1 MGDDALL
8 DDVGDVIHI
17 IDRNVTLVLGIDPV
31 KLFQRI
37 DSDGIAGSI
46 FTRETTVGIFDE
58 DGTLNM
64 LLEDGLVD
72 GFGLRLCG
80 LIKDNYLGIGDSV
93 DAELEEQTLAEGI
106 LLIKV
111 PKDGDVDT
119 IEPGQVEN
127 LEGSDAMHDA
137 IFCYEEYARNTCCI
151 LGFIGGNRHD
161 E

>member
-8 DDVGDVIHI
+8 DDVGAVVHV

-37 DSDGIAGSI
+37 DSDGIACSI
-46 FTRETTVGIFDE
+46 FTREATVGIFDE

-72 GFGLRLCG
+72 GLGLRLCG

-119 IEPGQVEN
+119 IEPGQVET

-137 IFCYEEYARNTCCI
+137 VFGNEENTGDSCGI
-151 LGFIGGNRHD
+151 LGFVGRDGHY
-161 E
+161 

>member
-8 DDVGDVIHI
+8 DDVGDVVHI
-17 IDRNVTLVLGIDPV
+17 IDRDVTLVLGIDPV

-37 DSDGIAGSI
+37 DSDGIAGSV

-72 GFGLRLCG
+72 GLGLRSCG
-80 LIKDNYLGIGDSV
+80 LIKDNYLGIGNPV

-119 IEPGQVEN
+119 IEPGQVET

-137 IFCYEEYARNTCCI
+137 IFCYEKYARNTCGM
-151 LGFIGGNRHD
+151 LGLVGGNGHD